1 MVTLLQRYDSQIG
14 YYHACGIDRSLLD
27 GTEYAPYYDVYR
39 GAWSRILGA
48 IETARHHGIG
58 VLIGL

>member
-1 MVTLLQRYDSQIG
+1 MRSQIG

-39 GAWSRILGA
+39 GAWSRVLGA
-48 IETARHHGIG
+48 IETARRHGIG
-58 VLIGL
+58 VLIGP